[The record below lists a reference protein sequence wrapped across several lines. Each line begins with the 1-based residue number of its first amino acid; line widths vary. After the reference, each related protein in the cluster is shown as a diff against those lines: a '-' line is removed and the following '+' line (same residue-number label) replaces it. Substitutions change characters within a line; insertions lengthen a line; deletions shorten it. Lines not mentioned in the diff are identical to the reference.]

1 MITLH
6 KDGGTKVLS
15 PESTLIPLLLAEG
28 WVAEG
33 DEIAADAPRR
43 GRPPKPKE
51 DDEKEA
57 IE

>member
-1 MITLH
+1 MLKLT
-6 KDGGTKVLS
+6 KDGGVKVLS
-15 PESTLIPLLLAEG
+15 PESTLIPLLKAEG

-43 GRPPKPKE
+43 GRPPK
-51 DDEKEA
+51 EKEA

>member
-1 MITLH
+1 MLKLT
-6 KDGGTKVLS
+6 KDGGVKFLS
-15 PESTLIPLLLAEG
+15 PESTLIPLLKAEG

-33 DEIAADAPRR
+33 DEVAADAPRR